1 MDPEFVV
8 KESHVGN
15 PTGIKGGAEGRM
27 ETAVITPEP
36 ASGLPGL
43 ACTQIDGPRL
53 RVPNSVGLWWGP
65 RICISNMF
73 SADAD
78 ADAADAVTTLC
89 TLRTIGLDSGSNSE
103 AFQ

>member
-1 MDPEFVV
+1 MNPEFVV
-8 KESHVGN
+8 KESHVGD
-15 PTGIKGGAEGRM
+15 PTGITGGADGRM
-27 ETAVITPEP
+27 EMVVITPEP

-43 ACTQIDGPRL
+43 ACTQIAGPHL

-73 SADAD
+73 SAA
-78 ADAADAVTTLC
+78 AAAAAADGVTTLC

>member
-1 MDPEFVV
+1 MNPEFVV
-8 KESHVGN
+8 KESHVGEA
-15 PTGIKGGAEGRM
+15 TGITGGADGRM
-27 ETAVITPEP
+27 KMLVITPEP
-36 ASGLPGL
+36 ASRVPGL
-43 ACTQIDGPRL
+43 ACTQIAGPRL

-73 SADAD
+73 SAA
-78 ADAADAVTTLC
+78 AAADGVTTLC